1 MQAKARKESPRLHQ
15 IWSNN
20 ITTMLKGITETDKTG
35 VLCSTSHHV
44 AWAYDAQ
51 PAFDLFP
58 IDYGYKLSENGES
71 LEMHWFDGN
80 QTPDII
86 EKLEIDGD
94 EGNNSDE
101 DDADVDDSDSED
113 EESNDEFDDAEI

>member
-1 MQAKARKESPRLHQ
+1 
-15 IWSNN
+15 
-20 ITTMLKGITETDKTG
+20 MLKGTTETDKTG

-44 AWAYDAQ
+44 ASAYDAY

-58 IDYGYKLSENGES
+58 IDYGYKLSEHGES

-80 QTPDII
+80 QTPDSI
-86 EKLEIDGD
+86 EKLQIDGD

-101 DDADVDDSDSED
+101 DDVNVYDSES
-113 EESNDEFDDAEI
+113 EMKKVMTSLMMLKFKLV